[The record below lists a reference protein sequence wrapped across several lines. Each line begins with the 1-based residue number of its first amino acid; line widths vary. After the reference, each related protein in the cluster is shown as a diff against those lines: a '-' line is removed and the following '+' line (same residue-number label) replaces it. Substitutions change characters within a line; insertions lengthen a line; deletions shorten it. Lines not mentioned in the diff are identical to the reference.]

1 MRRLVNDPHGSSRE
15 IARRLARRIERFAG
29 SATGLAASRQPTAE
43 PTRDDNMSLELY
55 SLRSKLRLSDGQAS
69 SLIAKSASSAQP
81 ATQIAPA
88 TQEISMLHDEAV
100 LQVYSARAAECRL
113 LATIE
118 RERERLETIELN
130 VEECQK
136 ALVQPE
142 IQIVPATQEI
152 SMLHDEAVLRVYSA
166 RAAECRLLAAIERE
180 RERLESI
187 ESYVEECQKALVLG
201 MQAMEQG
208 MQSTQT

>member
-1 MRRLVNDPHGSSRE
+1 VRRLVNDPHGSSRE
-15 IARRLARRIERFAG
+15 IARRVARRIERFAG
-29 SATGLAASRQPTAE
+29 SASGMTASHQPTAE
-43 PTRDDNMSLELY
+43 PTRDGNMSLELY
-55 SLRSKLRLSDGQAS
+55 SLRSKLRLSDGQAF
-69 SLIAKSASSAQP
+69 SLMAKLASSAQP

-88 TQEISMLHDEAV
+88 TQESSMLHDEAV

-113 LATIE
+113 LTTIE
-118 RERERLETIELN
+118 RERERLETIELY

-136 ALVQPE
+136 TLAQPE
-142 IQIVPATQEI
+142 TQIAPATQET
-152 SMLHDEAVLRVYSA
+152 SMLHQEAELQVYSA
-166 RAAECRLLAAIERE
+166 RAAECRLLATIERE

-208 MQSTQT
+208 VQNTQT

>member
-1 MRRLVNDPHGSSRE
+1 MIRRGFRIVRRLVNDPHGSSRE

-29 SATGLAASRQPTAE
+29 SASGMTASRQPTAE

-55 SLRSKLRLSDGQAS
+55 SLRSKLRLSDGRAS
-69 SLIAKSASSAQP
+69 SLMVKLASTAPP

-113 LATIE
+113 LT
-118 RERERLETIELN
+118 T
-130 VEECQK
+130 
-136 ALVQPE
+136 
-142 IQIVPATQEI
+142 
-152 SMLHDEAVLRVYSA
+152 
-166 RAAECRLLAAIERE
+166 IERE

-208 MQSTQT
+208 MPNTQT